1 MQEPTTESLST
12 RIQLWHISTRIYAD
26 WSQLLQA
33 IEMWSRSGQNV
44 LWFRI
49 NLISDENPA
58 KTTRKNTWWLISSSQ
73 VVFKSG
79 SKDFFKHQVPWIPIH
94 PNLIWLITFSHSKN
108 GLRWSKDSSKT
119 KVLDDVWF
127 GSKHKLNYLVCSD
140 PVIADVISCC
150 LHLCRESHLFNAQQW
165 RIDTPTVC
173 VCVWG
178 G

>member
-49 NLISDENPA
+49 NLISDENTA

-79 SKDFFKHQVPWIPIH
+79 SNDFFKLWVNWMSIH
-94 PNLIWLITFSHSKN
+94 PNLIWLITFRHSKYV
-108 GLRWSKDSSKT
+108 LRWSKDASKT
-119 KVLDDVWF
+119 KVSDDVLF
-127 GSKHKLNYLVCSD
+127 GSCLHKLNYLVCSD
-140 PVIADVISCC
+140 PVVADVISCC
-150 LHLCRESHLFNAQQW
+150 LPLCRVSHLFNAQQW
-165 RIDTPTVC
+165 RLDTPTGC
-173 VCVWG
+173 NLSL
-178 G
+178 